1 MIELAGI
8 TGRADAPVEQG
19 AIVVAAADHG
29 VTRQGV
35 SAYPSDVTAQ
45 MVANF
50 VAGGAAINVLG
61 ALGRGFASSSSMSA
75 SPHRSRRRRRPGA
88 WRAAGPGAGSATG
101 PPT

>member
-1 MIELAGI
+1 M
-8 TGRADAPVEQG
+8 V
-19 AIVVAAADHG
+19 VVAAADHG

-61 ALGRGFASSSSMSA
+61 GMGGASRGRRRCRRRLTDPDARR
-75 SPHRSRRRRRPGA
+75 RSRF
-88 WRAAGPGAGSATG
+88 AAGGWSGRGSATG